1 MKTRSSEV
9 GHALEAFDQMDQMIA
24 DMLDW
29 ADVLVALGVGP
40 HKVEPGA
47 MRLIGHA
54 LNDLAGDLRCRWDV
68 VDARKE
74 MMR

>member
-1 MKTRSSEV
+1 MKTRNSEV
-9 GHALEAFDQMDQMIA
+9 EHALKAFDQMDTMIT
-24 DMLDW
+24 
-29 ADVLVALGVGP
+29 DVLAWSDALLGIGLGP
-40 HKVEPGA
+40 NKVEPDV
-47 MRLIGHA
+47 MRVIGHA

>member
-1 MKTRSSEV
+1 MKTRNSEV
-9 GHALEAFDQMDQMIA
+9 EHALEAFDQMDTMIT
-24 DMLDW
+24 
-29 ADVLVALGVGP
+29 DVLAWSNALLNMGLGSNQ
-40 HKVEPGA
+40 VEPDV
-47 MRLIGHA
+47 MRVIGHA